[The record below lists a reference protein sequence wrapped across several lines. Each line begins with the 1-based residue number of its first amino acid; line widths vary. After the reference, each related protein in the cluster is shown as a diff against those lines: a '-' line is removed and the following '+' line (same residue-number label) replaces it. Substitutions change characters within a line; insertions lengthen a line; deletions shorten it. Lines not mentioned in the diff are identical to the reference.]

1 MSRHRRRSVA
11 FGALALVLALV
22 ALYGLGGSSGRP
34 SLEPMQRVVSI
45 RRPVSPGQRIAPAD
59 LATGAVPVTWAN
71 PHQLVDPGVAVGQL
85 AAVALPAGAPLMD
98 SELVRAPAG
107 QDGRDVSLRLD
118 EAAGL
123 PLDPPD
129 GLTADLYV
137 VRPARVPRVQL
148 VLADALVIASR
159 TVDGAAVATLRVPA
173 RDVPALIRAESAG
186 SLRLVGRRGG
196 P

>member
-1 MSRHRRRSVA
+1 MGRHRRRSVA

-22 ALYGLGGSSGRP
+22 ALNGFGGSGRP
-34 SLEPMQRVVSI
+34 SPQPMQRVVSL
-45 RRPVSPGQRIAPAD
+45 RRPVAPGQRIAPAD
-59 LATGAVPVTWAN
+59 LATGAVPITWAN
-71 PHQLVDPGVAVGQL
+71 PHQLADPGVAVGQV

-98 SELVRAPAG
+98 SELADTSAG

-129 GLTADLYV
+129 GLTADLYL
-137 VRPARVPRVQL
+137 VRPGRVPRVQL

-159 TVDGAAVATLRVPA
+159 TVDGEAVATLRVRA
-173 RDVPALIRAESAG
+173 RDVPVLIEAESAG
-186 SLRLVGRRGG
+186 SLRLVGRSG

>member
-22 ALYGLGGSSGRP
+22 ALYGFGGSPRHP
-34 SLEPMQRVVSI
+34 SLERMRRVVSM
-45 RRPVSPGQRIAPAD
+45 RRPVAPGQRIASAD

-98 SELVRAPAG
+98 SELAG
-107 QDGRDVSLRLD
+107 ASAGRRGRDVSLRLD

-129 GLTADLYV
+129 GLTADLYL
-137 VRPARVPRVQL
+137 VRPGRVPRVQL

-173 RDVPALIRAESAG
+173 RDVAALIQAESAG
-186 SLRLVGRRGG
+186 SLRLVGRSG

>member
-1 MSRHRRRSVA
+1 MSSHRRRSVVL
-11 FGALALVLALV
+11 GALALVLALV
-22 ALYGLGGSSGRP
+22 AVYGFGGGSGRP
-34 SLEPMQRVVSI
+34 SPQPMQRVVSM
-45 RRPVSPGQRIAPAD
+45 RRPVAPGQRIAPAD
-59 LATGAVPVTWAN
+59 LAMGAVPVTWAN
-71 PHQLVDPGVAVGQL
+71 PHQLADPGVAVGQI

-98 SELVRAPAG
+98 AELARASAG

-129 GLTADLYV
+129 GMTADLYL
-137 VRPARVPRVQL
+137 VRPGHAPRVQL

-173 RDVPALIRAESAG
+173 RDVPVLIQAESAG
-186 SLRLVGRRGG
+186 SLRLVGRSG

>member
-1 MSRHRRRSVA
+1 MSRHRRRSVVL
-11 FGALALVLALV
+11 GALALVLALV
-22 ALYGLGGSSGRP
+22 AVYGFGGGSGRP
-34 SLEPMQRVVSI
+34 SPQPMQRVVSM
-45 RRPVSPGQRIAPAD
+45 RRPVAPGQRIAPAD

-71 PHQLVDPGVAVGQL
+71 PHQLADPGVAVGQV

-98 SELVRAPAG
+98 SELARASAG

-129 GLTADLYV
+129 GMTADLYL
-137 VRPARVPRVQL
+137 VRPGRGPRVLL
-148 VLADALVIASR
+148 VLADTLVIASR

-173 RDVPALIRAESAG
+173 RDVPVLIQAESAG
-186 SLRLVGRRGG
+186 SLRLVGRSG

>member
-22 ALYGLGGSSGRP
+22 ALYGFGGSSGRP
-34 SLEPMQRVVSI
+34 SLEPMQRVVSM

-98 SELVRAPAG
+98 SELARAPAG
-107 QDGRDVSLRLD
+107 QDGRDISLRLD

-159 TVDGAAVATLRVPA
+159 TIDGAAVATLRVRA
-173 RDVPALIRAESAG
+173 RDVPALIQAESAG
-186 SLRLVGRRGG
+186 SLRLVGRSGR
-196 P
+196 

>member
-1 MSRHRRRSVA
+1 VSRHRRRSVA

-22 ALYGLGGSSGRP
+22 ALYGFGGSSGRP
-34 SLEPMQRVVSI
+34 SLEPMQRVVSM

-98 SELVRAPAG
+98 SELARAPAG
-107 QDGRDVSLRLD
+107 QDGRDISLRLD

-159 TVDGAAVATLRVPA
+159 TIDGAAVATLRVRA
-173 RDVPALIRAESAG
+173 RDVPALIQAESAG
-186 SLRLVGRRGG
+186 SLRLVGRSGR
-196 P
+196 

>member
-1 MSRHRRRSVA
+1 VSRHRRRSVV

-22 ALYGLGGSSGRP
+22 ALYGFGGGSGRP
-34 SLEPMQRVVSI
+34 SRQPMQRVVSM
-45 RRPVSPGQRIAPAD
+45 RRPVAPGQRIAPAD
-59 LATGAVPVTWAN
+59 LATGAVPSTWAN
-71 PHQLVDPGVAVGQL
+71 PHQLADPGVAVGQL

-98 SELVRAPAG
+98 SELAGSPAG
-107 QDGRDVSLRLD
+107 RDGRDISLRLD

-129 GLTADLYV
+129 GLTADLYL
-137 VRPARVPRVQL
+137 VRPGRAPHVQL

-159 TVDGAAVATLRVPA
+159 TVDGAAVATLRVRA
-173 RDVPALIRAESAG
+173 RDVPVLIEAESAG
-186 SLRLVGRRGG
+186 SLRLVGRSG

>member
-11 FGALALVLALV
+11 FGALALVLALA
-22 ALYGLGGSSGRP
+22 ALYGFGGSSGRP
-34 SLEPMQRVVSI
+34 SLEPMQRVVSM

-98 SELVRAPAG
+98 SELARAPAG
-107 QDGRDVSLRLD
+107 QDGRDISLRLD

-159 TVDGAAVATLRVPA
+159 TIDGAAVATLRVRA
-173 RDVPALIRAESAG
+173 RDVPALIQAESAG
-186 SLRLVGRRGG
+186 SLRLVGRSGR
-196 P
+196 

>member
-1 MSRHRRRSVA
+1 MGRHRRRSVA

-22 ALYGLGGSSGRP
+22 ALNGFGGSGRP
-34 SLEPMQRVVSI
+34 SPQPMQRVVSL
-45 RRPVSPGQRIAPAD
+45 RRPVAPGQRIAPAD
-59 LATGAVPVTWAN
+59 LATGAVPITWAN
-71 PHQLVDPGVAVGQL
+71 PHQLADPGVAVGQV

-98 SELVRAPAG
+98 SELADTSAG

-129 GLTADLYV
+129 GLTADLYL
-137 VRPARVPRVQL
+137 VRPGRAPRVQL

-159 TVDGAAVATLRVPA
+159 TVDGEAVATLRVRA
-173 RDVPALIRAESAG
+173 RDVPVLIEAESAG
-186 SLRLVGRRGG
+186 SLRLVGRSG

>member
-1 MSRHRRRSVA
+1 MSRHRRRSVVL
-11 FGALALVLALV
+11 GALALVLALA
-22 ALYGLGGSSGRP
+22 ALYGFGGGSGRP
-34 SLEPMQRVVSI
+34 SPQPMQRVVSM
-45 RRPVSPGQRIAPAD
+45 RRPVAPGQRIAASRPGHGSGADHLGEPAP
-59 LATGAVPVTWAN
+59 AGR
-71 PHQLVDPGVAVGQL
+71 PGVAVGQL

-98 SELVRAPAG
+98 SELAGSSAG

-129 GLTADLYV
+129 GLTADLYL
-137 VRPARVPRVQL
+137 VRPGRAPRVQL

-159 TVDGAAVATLRVPA
+159 TVDGAAVATLRVRA
-173 RDVPALIRAESAG
+173 RDVPVLIQAESAG
-186 SLRLVGRRGG
+186 SLRLVGRSG